1 MTALV
6 SEGAEAAGQVGDS
19 APGGPRPRGGL
30 LRHRDFRLLWLGE
43 TASGVGTAVSG
54 VVLPLIAVVSLHASA
69 FEVGALAAAEWLP
82 WLLIGLPA
90 GVLVDRSR
98 CRPLM
103 IWCDIARA
111 VLIATVPIAAA
122 AGVLTIGQLLVVAL
136 TVGMASV
143 LFQVAYTS
151 YLPSLLHRDDLIEG
165 NAKLQGTQALA
176 RVVGPSLG
184 GLLVQA
190 FRAPFAIVANA
201 IGYLAS
207 AAVLLAIRHR
217 ETPRV
222 DVERRSVRADIADGA
237 RFVLRDRLLRVLTI
251 APATANFFFTGYQ
264 AIVVLFLVRTV
275 DLSAGAVGLLM
286 GLSTIGAV
294 IGAAIARRVAG
305 WIGTSRAVWLV
316 TLITSPF
323 ALLIPLTSRGAGLAF
338 FLTGSIVMF
347 VGVLIYNVTIGSFR
361 QAYCPPEVLGRVV
374 ATMRFVLFGIMPLGA
389 LFGGTLAG
397 AIGTREAVWVLTAG
411 GVVPGLILL
420 FSPLRGMRDL
430 PAAPAGADADAQHV
444 AHTASRAISPSDR

>member
-1 MTALV
+1 M
-6 SEGAEAAGQVGDS
+6 
-19 APGGPRPRGGL
+19 
-30 LRHRDFRLLWLGE
+30 RHRDFRLLWFGE

-69 FEVGALAAAEWLP
+69 FEVGALTAAEWLP

-98 CRPLM
+98 CRPLL

-111 VLIATVPIAAA
+111 ALIATVPIAAA

-151 YLPSLLHRDDLIEG
+151 YLPILLHRGDLIEG
-165 NAKLQGTQALA
+165 NAKLQGTQAVA
-176 RVVGPSLG
+176 RVIGPGLG

-190 FRAPFAIVANA
+190 FRAPFAIAANA
-201 IGYLAS
+201 FGYLAS
-207 AAVLLAIRHR
+207 AAALLAIRHR
-217 ETPRV
+217 ELPRE
-222 DVERRSVRADIADGA
+222 DVPRRSVRTEIADGA
-237 RFVLRDRLLRVLTI
+237 RFVARDRLLRVLTI

-275 DLSAGAVGLLM
+275 GLGAGAVGLLM
-286 GLSTIGAV
+286 GLATIGAV
-294 IGAAIARRVAG
+294 IGAAIARPVAR

-338 FLTGSIVMF
+338 FLAGSIVMF

-361 QAYCPPEVLGRVV
+361 QAYCPPAVLGRVV

-397 AIGTREAVWVLTAG
+397 ATDPRTAVWVLTAG
-411 GVVPGLILL
+411 GVLPGLILL
-420 FSPLRGMRDL
+420 LSPLRGMRDL
-430 PAAPAGADADAQHV
+430 PDGPAGAGVGAEPM
-444 AHTASRAISPSDR
+444 AHTSSRAIRSSDR